1 MSNNKLKGVHRL
13 SKYIKKSNI
22 IFFVCFS
29 FLVSGLNLF
38 PIQILSTLVDK
49 LSGSDYNRI
58 EKMILAFTN
67 QNMVLVVLFGVF
79 YFLAGLM
86 ANEYGYRIVNYN
98 NSIIEAVR
106 KDIFSSAIYEEELS
120 KNSADM
126 ITRAISD
133 VEQITRVVA
142 GPLNGF
148 LQKVMS
154 FFISV
159 IILCVWNYKIAIFTL
174 LSSIVLYVLS
184 VDISKKNK
192 ENGEL
197 ERKEIARLS
206 VKFSD
211 VIKNLEL
218 IRSYQTDENELK
230 HLDEESNQIFEV
242 RKNISNKMKWYWSAI
257 SLIDG
262 ITYLLI
268 FSLLLY
274 EIESGRNSIGEI
286 LAIYVYV
293 ENAFSAMI
301 SISRYK
307 TEIYNSDAA
316 LSRAFDVITPFISKE
331 KKEKTM
337 EISEVETLTVKN
349 MKLSYDDKTVLK
361 GINIEA
367 NQGRLTIIK
376 GESGCGKSSLLNVLV
391 GNRKMDDGK
400 ILFDGEDVTANSG
413 KRRNAIRLC
422 FQEPMLF
429 CNTLQYNL
437 KYDSNELD
445 NDLNVKGR
453 LLIDRLVAERGEKF
467 MLDDKVSNLSGGEK
481 KRIAIAR
488 TMNKKVPIYLFDE
501 PTAELDEENRR
512 RVINLLNELKKEH
525 IVIVSTHDE
534 ELIYQ
539 GDKVYDLSNA

>member
-13 SKYIKKSNI
+13 GKYIKKSNI
-22 IFFVCFS
+22 IFFVFFS

-106 KDIFSSAIYEEELS
+106 KDIFSSAIYEELS

-316 LSRAFDVITPFISKE
+316 LSRAFDVITPF
-331 KKEKTM
+331 
-337 EISEVETLTVKN
+337 
-349 MKLSYDDKTVLK
+349 
-361 GINIEA
+361 
-367 NQGRLTIIK
+367 
-376 GESGCGKSSLLNVLV
+376 
-391 GNRKMDDGK
+391 
-400 ILFDGEDVTANSG
+400 
-413 KRRNAIRLC
+413 
-422 FQEPMLF
+422 
-429 CNTLQYNL
+429 
-437 KYDSNELD
+437 
-445 NDLNVKGR
+445 
-453 LLIDRLVAERGEKF
+453 

-539 GDKVYDLSNA
+539 GDKMYDLSNA